1 MRSIDGRISKL
12 ESQFGIV
19 DRSPRFLV
27 ILMDAGRELGP
38 AEEAYIETL
47 DAAGLLFTGGVGLV
61 DLGQKD
67 KSWHVSTDASES
79 SKRG

>member
-1 MRSIDGRISKL
+1 MKSIDGRINKL

-19 DRSPRFLV
+19 DRAPRFLV

-61 DLGQKD
+61 DLGQMANGQNAA
-67 KSWHVSTDASES
+67 KSSLPADQA
-79 SKRG
+79 

>member
-1 MRSIDGRISKL
+1 MKSIDGRINKL

-61 DLGQKD
+61 DLSQMADGLNAAKKNSRPAEQ
-67 KSWHVSTDASES
+67 
-79 SKRG
+79 